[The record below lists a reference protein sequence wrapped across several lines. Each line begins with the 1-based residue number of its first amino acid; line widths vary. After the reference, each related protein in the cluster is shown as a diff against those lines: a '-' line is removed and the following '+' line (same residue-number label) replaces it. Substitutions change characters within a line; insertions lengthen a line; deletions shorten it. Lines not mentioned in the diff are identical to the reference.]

1 MVILVVIKW
10 FTFDYSLQVPEKHA
24 PVENSQTGSR
34 KFQKVNSRDYDEDL
48 EEALQGHYQAKHT
61 NMWTLWWSYTGML

>member
-1 MVILVVIKW
+1 MIYVW
-10 FTFDYSLQVPEKHA
+10 SLIAGSRKRA

-34 KFQKVNSRDYDEDL
+34 KVQKVNSRDYDEDL
-48 EEALQGHYQAKHT
+48 EEALQGHYQGKHT